1 MSQREISRRFHM
13 GRNTVRR
20 IIRQQGKVLRKER
33 NDKILIDPKL
43 LARLYQ
49 ECNGWVQRMHEKLLE
64 EEHLQVGYSTLTRM
78 VRALDLASNRSGR
91 CDQVADQPGK
101 EMQHDT
107 TNHRVKLGAKR
118 AKVIASLLYLRYSKR
133 RYLKFY
139 FAFNRFAM
147 KCFLHEALMFWK
159 HAADWCIIDNTNLA
173 RLSGTGSRAVIV
185 PEMAAFAERYGFQF
199 LCHELGH
206 ANRKAGNERSF
217 RTVETS
223 FLPGREFQSLEDM
236 NQQAF
241 DWATQRMENRS
252 QTKRRL
258 IPAKVFEYE
267 RPYLKEVPPH
277 LPAPYQVHERGTD
290 QYGYVAFA
298 ANYYWVPGTGR
309 EREQLGAGSLVAHGR
324 EAHDDRR
331 DAQHRQE
338 RRERQQEPPARQ
350 ATQGAAA
357 EDRRDEQAR
366 RDGEGGMSVP
376 RLAEVRDRESDGRD
390 RQGEREHGVG
400 HEQQADGLGGPDRQ
414 REEADQRQR
423 APIHREDAFLEAQVQ
438 LLGPGRQR
446 QALDEA

>member
-1 MSQREISRRFHM
+1 
-13 GRNTVRR
+13 
-20 IIRQQGKVLRKER
+20 
-33 NDKILIDPKL
+33 
-43 LARLYQ
+43 
-49 ECNGWVQRMHEKLLE
+49 
-64 EEHLQVGYSTLTRM
+64 
-78 VRALDLASNRSGR
+78 
-91 CDQVADQPGK
+91 
-101 EMQHDT
+101 
-107 TNHRVKLGAKR
+107 
-118 AKVIASLLYLRYSKR
+118 
-133 RYLKFY
+133 
-139 FAFNRFAM
+139 
-147 KCFLHEALMFWK
+147 
-159 HAADWCIIDNTNLA
+159 LA

-309 EREQLGAGSLVAHGR
+309 DDVKVFQYADRIKIFRHSSCLVEYPLPPVGVRGERYSPAGEPKPRYASKKRPRDARQEDQHLRSLGKEVAAYLDFVR
-324 EAHDDRR
+324 EARGIQR
-331 DAQHRQE
+331 HRFTRQLFALSRKVPGSVFVKAIKRALRYRIVDLSIVE
-338 RRERQQEPPARQ
+338 RI
-350 ATQGAAA
+350 
-357 EDRRDEQAR
+357 
-366 RDGEGGMSVP
+366 
-376 RLAEVRDRESDGRD
+376 LW
-390 RQGEREHGVG
+390 
-400 HEQQADGLGGPDRQ
+400 LCL
-414 REEADQRQR
+414 REEDQPLPEADVDEDFHKRPAYQEGCLTDPPDLSIYDQRFQDKNE
-423 APIHREDAFLEAQVQ
+423 EDEDDDQPTAIPV
-438 LLGPGRQR
+438 
-446 QALDEA
+446 